1 MAKIT
6 ITNVLTKVISDATGV
21 EAVISPTGITKPCTP
36 IQEYVGDMA
45 TIVNG
50 TLLIP
55 AYNKVQML
63 SIPFGAMFTFEAT
76 DAREIN
82 YWENMKVSGAKIVV
96 DQAAQTE
103 EITTGLTPVNAWVFT
118 RVSIVNTAEQGE
130 TPVYAPAF
138 AANTF
143 YAPSAD
149 GGEPAQN
156 AEPIADDTGWGT
168 TVTTVYTR
176 KANVLPTN
184 DKQGE

>member
-63 SIPFGAMFTFEAT
+63 SIPFGAKMTLDEVT
-76 DAREIN
+76 DPREIN
-82 YWENMKVSGAKIVV
+82 YWENMKVDGAKIEVEDGILELVEPYTYTAVV
-96 DQAAQTE
+96 FSGSGTE
-103 EITTGLTPVNAWVFT
+103 KDPYV
-118 RVSIVNTAEQGE
+118 
-130 TPVYAPAF
+130 PAF
-138 AANTF
+138 AADTF
-143 YAPSAD
+143 YKVEGNNYVVVSSQPND
-149 GGEPAQN
+149 
-156 AEPIADDTGWGT
+156 WGT
-168 TVTTVYTR
+168 GTYYTR
-176 KANVLPTN
+176 KENKLPTN

>member
-63 SIPFGAMFTFEAT
+63 SIPFGAKFTFDAT
-76 DAREIN
+76 DAKEIN
-82 YWENMKVSGAKIVV
+82 YWENMKVNGAEIEV
-96 DQAAQTE
+96 DQAGEAGS
-103 EITTGLTPVNAWVFT
+103 TGLSLVEEYTYTKVVFSGAGT
-118 RVSIVNTAEQGE
+118 EQD
-130 TPVYAPAF
+130 PYKPAF
-138 AANTF
+138 AASTF
-143 YAPSAD
+143 YKVE
-149 GGEPAQN
+149 GN
-156 AEPIADDTGWGT
+156 AYVVVSSKPEDWGT
-168 TVTTVYTR
+168 GDYYTR
-176 KANVLPTN
+176 KKNVLPTN

>member
-63 SIPFGAMFTFEAT
+63 SIPFGAKMTLDEVT
-76 DAREIN
+76 DPREIN
-82 YWENMKVSGAKIVV
+82 YWENMKVDGAKIEVEDGILELVEPYTYTAVV
-96 DQAAQTE
+96 FSGSGTE
-103 EITTGLTPVNAWVFT
+103 EDPYV
-118 RVSIVNTAEQGE
+118 
-130 TPVYAPAF
+130 PAF
-138 AANTF
+138 AADTF
-143 YAPSAD
+143 YKVEGNNYVVVSSQP
-149 GGEPAQN
+149 
-156 AEPIADDTGWGT
+156 DDWGT
-168 TVTTVYTR
+168 GTYYTR
-176 KANVLPTN
+176 KENKLPTN

>member
-63 SIPFGAMFTFEAT
+63 SIPFGAKFTFDAT

-82 YWENMKVSGAKIVV
+82 YWENMKVDGAEIEV
-96 DQAAQTE
+96 DPAGEAE
-103 EITTGLTPVNAWVFT
+103 STGLSLVEPYTYTAVVFSGT
-118 RVSIVNTAEQGE
+118 GSVEDPYV
-130 TPVYAPAF
+130 PAF
-138 AANTF
+138 EANK
-143 YAPSAD
+143 YYKIEAD
-149 GGEPAQN
+149 EYVVVSN
-156 AEPIADDTGWGT
+156 DTGWGT
-168 TVTTVYTR
+168 EEVYTR